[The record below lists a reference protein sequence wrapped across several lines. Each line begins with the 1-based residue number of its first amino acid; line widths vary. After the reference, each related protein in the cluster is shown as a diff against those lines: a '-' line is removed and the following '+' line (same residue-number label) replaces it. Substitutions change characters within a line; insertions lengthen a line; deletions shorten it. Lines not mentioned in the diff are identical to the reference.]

1 MGRSRSFPEERKS
14 DSREKIQGEIEA
26 RIRRLERSTVVG
38 LLGMV
43 LFLVVSLGAYYQ
55 FSMLPTLSEEVWQI
69 LGDPPPVEMI
79 SLALVVYAFS
89 AIILILGRM
98 AHDRGGYR
106 GLMHA
111 AFFTGFYAFY
121 HLSGGLPDN
130 FWATFFAGLSVL
142 GLENYLLWMRTNSA
156 ILREKAE
163 LERLLKKADWQEKTR
178 QEG

>member
-1 MGRSRSFPEERKS
+1 MGQSRSFPEKHKP
-14 DSREKIQGEIEA
+14 DSRENIQAETEA
-26 RIRRLERSTVVG
+26 RIRKLERSTIVG

-43 LFLVVSLGAYYQ
+43 LFLVVSVGAYYQ
-55 FSMLPTLSEEVWQI
+55 FSMLPTLSEQAWQV

-79 SLALVVYAFS
+79 SLALVVYSFS

-111 AFFTGFYAFY
+111 GFFTGFYTFY

-163 LERLLKKADWQEKTR
+163 LERLLKKAEWVEKT
-178 QEG
+178 QQQD

>member
-1 MGRSRSFPEERKS
+1 MGRSQSFPAGQEPDR
-14 DSREKIQGEIEA
+14 REQIQAEIEA
-26 RIRRLERSTVVG
+26 RIRKLERSTITGLVG
-38 LLGMV
+38 MIVFLL
-43 LFLVVSLGAYYQ
+43 VSLGAYYQ
-55 FSMLPTLSEEVWQI
+55 FAMFPELSEEAWQI
-69 LGDPPPVEMI
+69 LGAPPPVEMI

-89 AIILILGRM
+89 GIILILGRM
-98 AHDRGGYR
+98 ANDRGGYR

-111 AFFTGFYAFY
+111 GFFTGFYTFY

-163 LERLLKKADWQEKTR
+163 LERLLKKANWLEQTQSQD
-178 QEG
+178 

>member
-1 MGRSRSFPEERKS
+1 MGPDHKDKS
-14 DSREKIQGEIEA
+14 QAEIVA
-26 RIRRLERSTVVG
+26 RIRKLERSTVVG
-38 LLGMV
+38 LLGMI
-43 LFLVVSLGAYYQ
+43 LFLLVSFGAYSQ

-69 LGDPPPVEMI
+69 LGAPPPIEMI

-89 AIILILGRM
+89 GIILILGRM
-98 AHDRGGYR
+98 ANDTGSSYR

-111 AFFTGFYAFY
+111 GFFTGFYTFY

-163 LERLLKKADWQEKTR
+163 LERLKKKEEWLGQSQSRE
-178 QEG
+178 

>member
-1 MGRSRSFPEERKS
+1 MGRSQSFSAGQDS
-14 DSREKIQGEIEA
+14 DRRNKIKAEIEA
-26 RIRRLERSTVVG
+26 RIRKLERGTVIG
-38 LLGMV
+38 LAGMV
-43 LFLVVSLGAYYQ
+43 LFLLISLGAYYQ
-55 FSMLPTLSEEVWQI
+55 FSMFPDLSEEAWEF
-69 LGDPPPVEMI
+69 LGAPPPVEMI
-79 SLALVVYAFS
+79 SLALVVYSFS

-98 AHDRGGYR
+98 TNDRGGYR

-111 AFFTGFYAFY
+111 GFFAGFYTFY

-163 LERLLKKADWQEKTR
+163 LERLQKKADWLEQT
-178 QEG
+178 QGQD